1 MSKQQTAL
9 EKLIS
14 DRQQIQAKC
23 AIQKQKLNE
32 DFSYIHE
39 NLGSLFLSGVSSL
52 LFSSSKEKKNETET
66 NQPKQTSRVST
77 VSLGLSD
84 YVSVAQ
90 SLLPMAWDIARP
102 LLTAWGVRKIQT
114 WVIKKLFTKKRPA

>member
-1 MSKQQTAL
+1 MSKQQTAQ

-32 DFSYIHE
+32 DFSYIQE

-52 LFSSSKEKKNETET
+52 LFSSSKEKKNQLFHVA
-66 NQPKQTSRVST
+66 N
-77 VSLGLSD
+77 LI
-84 YVSVAQ
+84 SVR
-90 SLLPMAWDIARP
+90 IYIY
-102 LLTAWGVRKIQT
+102 RK
-114 WVIKKLFTKKRPA
+114 